1 MHRWEVN
8 VKMNL
13 KRKRMRGCGLHGINV
28 HAKFWENQSNKIE
41 ETGTHKD
48 DLVNF
53 QLFPDRRKAD
63 QNITPANLILYIHIH
78 MRLLS
83 CICIHV
89 LCPHGYTNYK
99 EIVLY

>member
-1 MHRWEVN
+1 
-8 VKMNL
+8 
-13 KRKRMRGCGLHGINV
+13 MRGCGLHGINI
-28 HAKFWENQSNKIE
+28 HAKFGENQSKKIKMRQ
-41 ETGTHKD
+41 TDTHKD
-48 DLVNF
+48 DLVNL

-63 QNITPANLILYIHIH
+63 QNIPPANLLLYIHIH

-83 CICIHV
+83 CICIHHV